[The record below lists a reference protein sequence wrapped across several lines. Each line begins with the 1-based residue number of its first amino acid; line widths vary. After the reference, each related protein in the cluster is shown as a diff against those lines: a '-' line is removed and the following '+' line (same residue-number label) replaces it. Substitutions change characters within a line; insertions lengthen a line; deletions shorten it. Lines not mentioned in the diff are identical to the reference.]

1 MKFSS
6 LAEIIKVDVDRN
18 KEPVQEI
25 IEMDLMR
32 STLFYDSKNHDKV
45 KNVLLHC
52 ALEYPVNGYYQG
64 MHYIGIFLYD
74 FFEDEKEAF
83 QMLSYITEVILI
95 GNFANTSGGFLRL
108 VWMTDRLMQIHSPS
122 LWETLFKN
130 DVSSVHFA
138 TANICTLLTCLVK
151 TPDTTKLIP
160 YIWDIMLARGITFIY
175 DMLLYI
181 LDVQKAHIDQIGMD
195 QLLPAMQNVDSDP
208 FAVLRKTGLQ
218 PESLEKC
225 LGHLTKENLKAVAYD
240 PRTFYSLD
248 RFYER
253 YVKDIQ
259 KYSS

>member
-1 MKFSS
+1 M
-6 LAEIIKVDVDRN
+6 KVDCDRN

-25 IEMDLMR
+25 VEMDLVR
-32 STLFYDSKNHDKV
+32 SVTFYNAKNHNKV

-74 FFEDEKEAF
+74 FFENEKEAF
-83 QMLSYITEVILI
+83 QMLCYITEMILI
-95 GNFANTSGGFLRL
+95 GNFANSSGGFLRL

-122 LWETLFKN
+122 LWDTLLKN

-151 TPDTTKLIP
+151 TPETTKLIP
-160 YIWDIMLARGITFIY
+160 FIWDVMLARGVTFIY

-181 LDVQKAHIDQIGMD
+181 LDVQKAHIDQITVD

-208 FAVLRKTGLQ
+208 FAVLRKIGLR
-218 PESLEKC
+218 PDSLEKC
-225 LGHLTKENLKAVAYD
+225 LKHLTKRKSESCQL
-240 PRTFYSLD
+240 
-248 RFYER
+248 
-253 YVKDIQ
+253 
-259 KYSS
+259 

>member
-1 MKFSS
+1 
-6 LAEIIKVDVDRN
+6 
-18 KEPVQEI
+18 
-25 IEMDLMR
+25 MDLVR
-32 STLFYDSKNHDKV
+32 STAFYNSKNHDKV

-74 FFEDEKEAF
+74 FFENEKEAF
-83 QMLSYITEVILI
+83 QMLCYITEVFLI
-95 GNFANTSGGFLRL
+95 GNFANISGGFLRL

-122 LWETLFKN
+122 LWDTLVKN

-160 YIWDIMLARGITFIY
+160 YIWDIMLARGVTFIY

-181 LDVQKAHIDQIGMD
+181 LDVQKAHIDQISMD

-218 PESLEKC
+218 SDSLEKC
-225 LGHLTKENLKAVAYD
+225 LAHLTKQNLKAVAYD
-240 PRTFYSLD
+240 PRTFDSLD
-248 RFYER
+248 RFYDR
-253 YVKDIQ
+253 YIKEIQ
-259 KYSS
+259 KHAS